1 LHIGGFPDYLVTA
14 KEAYKKGDQVAKKRG
29 RVKVQDEGKFVEVCL
44 FVCTYLGATC
54 QQWR

>member
-1 LHIGGFPDYLVTA
+1 VTA

-44 FVCTYLGATC
+44 FVCTYLGAMC